1 MTMKR
6 ILVANRGEIARRV
19 FRTAHAMGIE
29 CVAVYSDPDA
39 DAPYVAEAEFAV
51 HLPGTVSRET
61 YLDTDAILRAAALAG
76 ADAIHPGYG
85 FLSENPDF
93 AEAVRAAGLTWI
105 GPTPESI
112 RAMALKI
119 EAKQLAEAAG
129 VPLAPGATLPDAMSD
144 ADLVSTCD
152 AIGYPLLIKASAG
165 GGGKGMRIVE
175 RSADVLEAVAGA
187 RREAASAFGDATV
200 FAERYLVG
208 ARHVEVQ
215 VFGDTHG
222 NVVHLFERECSIQ
235 RRHQKV
241 VEEAPSPGITEET
254 RTLLHTSAVELA
266 RHIGYVGAGTVE
278 FMVFGSGADQRIAF
292 LEMNTRLQVEHPVTE
307 AITGLDLV
315 AWQIAVASGEP
326 LPLEQSQITACGHAI
341 EVRLYAEDA
350 ANNDMPATG
359 AITLID
365 TDPDVIGVAG
375 LRIDSGVESGSV
387 ISPYYD
393 PMLAKII
400 CAGSSR
406 EEAAARLVMA
416 LRRMRI
422 HGPVTNRD
430 LLIAIVESDPYLAG
444 NTTTAFLEEFAELR
458 QVTVAD
464 DVAQRHAIAAA
475 LAPALTADALAGVPS
490 GWRNVPAVP
499 ELRAFRLRGSD
510 AITTVRYRMLRD
522 GVQVSVA
529 TEPTLIA
536 ETTLVNNV
544 QVFLRCHDGDTVDLD
559 LVHGGLRTHLQVT
572 RVDDTVFVSD
582 GHASTAWMAE
592 PRFIDLAAVAAG
604 SNPQAPV
611 PGTVTAVLVAAG
623 DAVAAGQTL
632 LILEAMKMEHRITA
646 AYDGVVQQ
654 VLVQQGQSVDA
665 HQVLVEVEE
674 SA

>member
-19 FRTAHAMGIE
+19 FRTAHDLGIE

-39 DAPYVAEAEFAV
+39 DAPYVREAEFAL
-51 HLPGTVSRET
+51 HLPGTVSRDT
-61 YLDTDAILRAAALAG
+61 YLDTDAILRAAKLSG

-93 AEAVRAAGLTWI
+93 AEAVRNAGLIWI

-119 EAKQLAEAAG
+119 EAKELAQSAG

-144 ADLVSTCD
+144 EELISTCNG
-152 AIGYPLLIKASAG
+152 IGYPLLIKASAG
-165 GGGKGMRIVE
+165 GGGKGMRIVD
-175 RSADVLEAVAGA
+175 SADDVVEAVAGA

-200 FAERYLVG
+200 FAELYLVG

-241 VEEAPSPGITEET
+241 VEEAPSPGITEDT
-254 RTLLHTSAVELA
+254 RNLLHTSAVELT
-266 RHIGYVGAGTVE
+266 RHINYVGAGTVE
-278 FMVFGSGADQRIAF
+278 FMVFGQGADQRIAF

-307 AITGLDLV
+307 AITGVDLV

-326 LPLEQSQITACGHAI
+326 LPVEQSAITACGHAI

-350 ANNDMPATG
+350 ANGDMPATG
-359 AITLID
+359 TIELID
-365 TDPDVIGVAG
+365 TDPSVINVPG

-400 CAGSSR
+400 CAGDTR
-406 EEAAARLVMA
+406 EEAAARLAMS

-430 LLIAIVESDPYLAG
+430 LLVAILESDPYLHA

-458 QVTVAD
+458 QVSADD

-475 LAPALTADALAGVPS
+475 LAPALTDGTIPGIPS

-499 ELRAFRLRGSD
+499 EMRAFTRRGSD
-510 AITTVRYRMLRD
+510 VVTTVRYAMQRD
-522 GVQVSVA
+522 GVRVWLADEA
-529 TEPTLIA
+529 TLTAPT
-536 ETTLVNNV
+536 TDVDDV
-544 QVFLRCHDGDTVDLD
+544 QVTLRSTNGNCTEVDL
-559 LVHGGLRTHLQVT
+559 VRGGLRTHLRVT
-572 RVDDTVFVSD
+572 RYGDDVFVDD
-582 GHASTAWMAE
+582 GRAATAWIAE
-592 PRFIDLAAVAAG
+592 PRFVDLAAVAAG

-611 PGTVTAVLVAAG
+611 PGTVTTVLVAPG
-623 DAVAAGQTL
+623 DVVTAGQTL
-632 LILEAMKMEHRITA
+632 VILEAMKMEHRITA
-646 AYDGVVQQ
+646 AHDGVVEH
-654 VLVQQGQSVDA
+654 VLVTPGQSVDA
-665 HQVLVEVEE
+665 HQVLVEVQEQT
-674 SA
+674 

>member
-1 MTMKR
+1 M
-6 ILVANRGEIARRV
+6 
-19 FRTAHAMGIE
+19 
-29 CVAVYSDPDA
+29 
-39 DAPYVAEAEFAV
+39 
-51 HLPGTVSRET
+51 
-61 YLDTDAILRAAALAG
+61 
-76 ADAIHPGYG
+76 
-85 FLSENPDF
+85 
-93 AEAVRAAGLTWI
+93 
-105 GPTPESI
+105 
-112 RAMALKI
+112 
-119 EAKQLAEAAG
+119 
-129 VPLAPGATLPDAMSD
+129 
-144 ADLVSTCD
+144 
-152 AIGYPLLIKASAG
+152 
-165 GGGKGMRIVE
+165 
-175 RSADVLEAVAGA
+175 
-187 RREAASAFGDATV
+187 
-200 FAERYLVG
+200 
-208 ARHVEVQ
+208 
-215 VFGDTHG
+215 
-222 NVVHLFERECSIQ
+222 
-235 RRHQKV
+235 
-241 VEEAPSPGITEET
+241 
-254 RTLLHTSAVELA
+254 
-266 RHIGYVGAGTVE
+266 
-278 FMVFGSGADQRIAF
+278 
-292 LEMNTRLQVEHPVTE
+292 
-307 AITGLDLV
+307 
-315 AWQIAVASGEP
+315 
-326 LPLEQSQITACGHAI
+326 
-341 EVRLYAEDA
+341 
-350 ANNDMPATG
+350 
-359 AITLID
+359 ID

-400 CAGSSR
+400 CAGSTR
-406 EEAAARLVMA
+406 EEAAARLAMA

-430 LLIAIVESDPYLAG
+430 LLIAILDSDPYLAG

-522 GVQVSVA
+522 GVQVSMA

-536 ETTLVNNV
+536 ETELVDDV

-572 RVDDTVFVSD
+572 RIDDTVFVSD

-623 DAVAAGQTL
+623 DVVAAGQTL

>member
-39 DAPYVAEAEFAV
+39 DAPYVHEAEFAV

-61 YLDTDAILRAAALAG
+61 YLDTAAILRAAKLSG

-93 AEAVRAAGLTWI
+93 AEAVRAVGLIWI

-119 EAKQLAEAAG
+119 EAKELAANAG

-144 ADLVSTCD
+144 DELIATCND
-152 AIGYPLLIKASAG
+152 IGYPLLIKASAG
-165 GGGKGMRIVE
+165 GGGKGMRIVD

-241 VEEAPSPGITEET
+241 VEEAPSPGITPET
-254 RTLLHTSAVELA
+254 RALLHSSAVELS

-278 FMVFGSGADQRIAF
+278 FMVFGAGADQRVAF

-315 AWQIAVASGEP
+315 AWQILVASGEP
-326 LPLEQSQITACGHAI
+326 LPCAQSDITSAGHAI
-341 EVRLYAEDA
+341 EVRLYAEDP
-350 ANNDMPATG
+350 ANGDMPATG
-359 AITLID
+359 EIALID
-365 TDPDVIGVAG
+365 TDPAVLGVAG

-393 PMLAKII
+393 PMLAKVI
-400 CAGSSR
+400 CAGATR
-406 EEAAARLVMA
+406 EEAAARLAMA

-430 LLIAIVESDPYLAG
+430 LLIAILDSDPYLAG
-444 NTTTAFLEEFAELR
+444 DTTTAFLEEYAHLR
-458 QVTVAD
+458 QASAD
-464 DVAQRHAIAAA
+464 AHAVQCHAIAAA
-475 LAPALTADALAGVPS
+475 LAPALTDTSIAGVPS

-499 ELRAFRLRGSD
+499 ELRSFQLRGSD
-510 AITTVRYRMLRD
+510 AITSIRYAMKRD
-522 GVQVSVA
+522 GVQVSIA
-529 TEPTLIA
+529 HESTLTA
-536 ETTLVNNV
+536 ETETVEDVHAVL
-544 QVFLRCHDGDTVDLD
+544 CSHDGICTELD
-559 LVHGGLRTHLQVT
+559 LRVGGLRTHLRVT
-572 RVDDTVFVSD
+572 NYGDQVFVED
-582 GHASTAWMAE
+582 GHASTAWLVE
-592 PRFIDLAAVAAG
+592 PRFVDLAAVAVG
-604 SNPQAPV
+604 SNPQASV
-611 PGTVTAVLVAAG
+611 PGTITAVLVADG
-623 DAVAAGQTL
+623 DVVTAGQTL
-632 LILEAMKMEHRITA
+632 VILEAMKMEHRITA
-646 AYDGVVQQ
+646 AHDGVVKH
-654 VLVQQGQSVDA
+654 VLVSAGQSVDA

-674 SA
+674 SS